1 MKRFSG
7 LLRNARM
14 RVALIS
20 LLTLVA
26 CASEAGAPGVEG
38 KSTPSP
44 APTSKEKE
52 PTVKKTEAEW
62 KAALPP
68 MTFHVLREKGTER
81 AFTGALWDDHA
92 PGTYVCAGC
101 GALLFK
107 STEKFE
113 SGCGWP
119 SFSKAAE
126 SSNIIESVDFLLGY
140 PRTELTCAKCGGHLG
155 HVFKDGPPPTGL
167 RYCINSAAM
176 VKVPSTQQ

>member
-1 MKRFSG
+1 M
-7 LLRNARM
+7 
-14 RVALIS
+14 
-20 LLTLVA
+20 
-26 CASEAGAPGVEG
+26 
-38 KSTPSP
+38 
-44 APTSKEKE
+44 
-52 PTVKKTEAEW
+52 KKTEAEW

-68 MTFHVLREKGTER
+68 MTFHVLREAGTER
-81 AFTGALWDDHA
+81 AFTGNLWDDHA

-119 SFSKAAE
+119 SFFRPADAT
-126 SSNIIESVDFLLGY
+126 NVVESVDFEVGY
-140 PRTELTCAKCGGHLG
+140 PRTAITCAKCGGHLG

-176 VKVPSTQQ
+176 TKVPAP